1 MRCKGKLTATE
12 RRKTIPSKLRE
23 LQDWRRRLGNG
34 VPDPE
39 DTRRLLGSTVQSQP
53 VSFCAAS
60 KVSVK
65 GSLEKSCSAVLPPEV
80 SDRNQ
85 PCGRGES
92 GSGDPGV
99 RSFVSFKHPV
109 PIKFP
114 LGLQQPCDTLGLGP

>member
-12 RRKTIPSKLRE
+12 RRKTVPSKLRE

>member
-12 RRKTIPSKLRE
+12 RRKNVSSKLRE

-34 VPDPE
+34 VPVPE
-39 DTRRLLGSTVQSQP
+39 DTRRLLGSAVQSQP
-53 VSFCAAS
+53 ISFCAAS

-65 GSLEKSCSAVLPPEV
+65 GSLEKSGSAVLSPEV

-99 RSFVSFKHPV
+99 RSFFSFKHPV
-109 PIKFP
+109 PIMFP
-114 LGLQQPCDTLGLGP
+114 SGLQQPCDTLDLGP